1 MMTARLPPLRPLLAA
16 LLLSGLLQAPMSAF
30 ADEPANINP
39 ALIAPQLLLA
49 QSYSEKYDPSDYLVS
64 EKLDGVRAYWDGKH
78 LRFRSGRLIQAPA
91 WFTAPLPEYE
101 LDGELWMGRQSF
113 ERLSAAVRREQPLD
127 AEWKNISYQLYELP
141 NGEGSFSERI
151 ATLKVRIAQVG
162 VPWLQVLPQTRVADL
177 AALKLKLAQIVRDGG
192 EGLMLHRAD
201 AVWQSGRSDLLL
213 KLKPQQD
220 AEAVIIAHEPG
231 KGKYQGMLGA
241 VVVMTPD
248 GRRFRL
254 GSGFSDALRRTP
266 PAIGSTVTYRYRD
279 LTSTG
284 LPRFA
289 SFLRVRECE

>member
-1 MMTARLPPLRPLLAA
+1 
-16 LLLSGLLQAPMSAF
+16 MSAC
-30 ADEPANINP
+30 ADEHAKVHPE
-39 ALIAPQLLLA
+39 LVAPPLLLA
-49 QSYSEKYDPSDYLVS
+49 QSYSDKYDPSDYLVS

-78 LRFRSGRLIQAPA
+78 LRFRSGRLIHAPV
-91 WFTAPLPEYE
+91 WFTAGLPECA

-113 ERLSAAVRREQPLD
+113 ERLSAAVRRQQPLD
-127 AEWKNISYQLYELP
+127 AEWQDISYQLYELP

-151 ATLKVRIAQVG
+151 ATLQARVAQAG
-162 VPWLQVLPQTRVADL
+162 VPWLQVLPQTRVADR
-177 AALKLKLAQIVRDGG
+177 AGLKLKLAQVVRDGG

-201 AVWQSGRSDLLL
+201 AIWQSGRSDVLL

-220 AEAVIIAHEPG
+220 AEAVIVAHEAG

-266 PAIGSTVTYRYRD
+266 PAVGSTVTYRYRD

-284 LPRFA
+284 LPRFT
-289 SFLRVRECE
+289 SFLRVRESE